1 MGVLHHYIDAT
12 VYLSRMLQGESGD
25 WLVQF
30 MHTPDQHAAVMV
42 QPLYIFLGHLTRISL
57 LPAELIFQVG
67 RILASIFM
75 LSSLYQLA
83 AVTWTRIKARRT
95 FFVLATVGSGLGWIV
110 FLFTGEMT
118 TVDLDSPLAFPIYG
132 ALVSIHYPLAIA
144 CLALTAA
151 EFIPV
156 FRPGADQQLDAH
168 TGAPVIFLGLSLAI
182 LYGLALLPISLA
194 LIASVVAKAI
204 AYRRLPRRELRW
216 LSWFV
221 IPTLPLAAYYILT
234 ALQNPAFEI
243 WLRQRQL
250 PAPGVLN
257 LLLGCGVLLILS
269 LPGLLRAVRRLEADG
284 DRFMLFWLTAM
295 MIFIFLPV
303 FGGMSFGL
311 GLILPI
317 AYFATRSLDDYW
329 FKRVVKVPKM
339 QFWLYVIAIP
349 VLSLS
354 HLLVTFLPIL
364 PLYRADL
371 ELDALL
377 RDDYRR
383 VLSWI
388 GQSATS
394 TDVIMTAP
402 TIGVWVP
409 IVAEARPVYGH
420 PSETLTAESR
430 LQMVKDWYAI
440 SEAEECTWA
449 FDETATRTNGFT
461 VQYVIYGPYEQQ
473 LGSAECLNRLQPVA
487 TLGEVSIY
495 VTPFVLP
502 QPNTGYP

>member
-1 MGVLHHYIDAT
+1 MGVLHHHVDAT
-12 VYLSRMLQGESGD
+12 TYLSRMLQGESGE

-30 MHTPDQHAAVMV
+30 MHTPDQHVAVMV
-42 QPLYIFLGHLTRISL
+42 QPFYILLGHLTRISL

-75 LSSLYQLA
+75 LSALYQLA
-83 AVTWTRIKARRT
+83 AVTWTRVKARRT

-118 TVDLDSPLAFPIYG
+118 TVDLNSPLAFPIYG
-132 ALVSIHYPLAIA
+132 ALVSIHYPLATA

-182 LYGLALLPISLA
+182 LYGLALLPITLA
-194 LIASVVAKAI
+194 LIASVVAKAV
-204 AYRRLPRRELRW
+204 AYRRLPRRELSW

-221 IPTLPLAAYYILT
+221 IPTLPLTAYYVLT

-250 PAPGVLN
+250 SAPGVLS
-257 LLLGCGVLLILS
+257 LILGLGVLLILS
-269 LPGLLRAVRRLEADG
+269 FPGLVRAVRRLEADG
-284 DRFMLFWLTAM
+284 DRFMLFWLAAIL
-295 MIFIFLPV
+295 IFIFLPV

-311 GLILPI
+311 GLVLPV

-329 FKRVVKVPKM
+329 FKRVFKPPRM
-339 QFWLYVIAIP
+339 QLWLYVIAIP

-354 HLLVTFLPIL
+354 QLLVIFLPIF
-364 PLYRADL
+364 PLYKA
-371 ELDALL
+371 EAEGDALL
-377 RDDYRR
+377 REDYRHA
-383 VLSWI
+383 LAWI

-409 IVAEARPVYGH
+409 IVAKARPVYGH
-420 PSETLTAESR
+420 PSETFNAETR
-430 LQMVKDWYAI
+430 LRLVIDWYASSNVEDCSWI
-440 SEAEECTWA
+440 I
-449 FDETATRTNGFT
+449 DETATRTNGFA
-461 VQYVIYGPYEQQ
+461 VHYVIYGPYEQP
-473 LGSAECLNRLQPVA
+473 LGPGVCLDLLRPVA

-502 QPNTGYP
+502 QPGSGFS